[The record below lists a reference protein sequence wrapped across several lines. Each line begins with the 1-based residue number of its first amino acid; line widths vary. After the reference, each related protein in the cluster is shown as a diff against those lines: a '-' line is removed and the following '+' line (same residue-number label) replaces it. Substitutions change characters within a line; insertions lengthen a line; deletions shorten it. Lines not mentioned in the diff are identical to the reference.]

1 MLQLRHYFSYME
13 KKATLKLVPVFT
25 GSGRHYL
32 RSSDVALCWY
42 LLLCMCNEL
51 QYVQEPE
58 PNSVLNNTEQLFNSV
73 NSNTPLV
80 CSVKEQLTS
89 YSSPSTS
96 YSSFFSFIILSF
108 LSSLAPTRFVLANE
122 VLTPTREMQ
131 YRTCFYFL
139 LYFSFSKLVFL
150 FGLWFLSLFF

>member
-1 MLQLRHYFSYME
+1 MQRVLFKWRPSLNTGNIQSHLLLPTRHASAAALLFIYGK

-73 NSNTPLV
+73 NCNTPLL
-80 CSVKEQLTS
+80 CSVREQLTS

-96 YSSFFSFIILSF
+96 YSSLFSFF
-108 LSSLAPTRFVLANE
+108 LSSPASPPQDL
-122 VLTPTREMQ
+122 
-131 YRTCFYFL
+131 YL
-139 LYFSFSKLVFL
+139 LMRC
-150 FGLWFLSLFF
+150 